1 MQLNKA
7 NEEIEKRDQF
17 LDNLFLSTSN
27 KNTNTNGNGNSNSRA
42 TPATN

>member
-1 MQLNKA
+1 MQLNQA

-27 KNTNTNGNGNSNSRA
+27 KNNGTNGNSNSRA
-42 TPATN
+42 VPAT